1 METCVKSEKSV
12 KKEFKS
18 PKGTV
23 LLIANLKV
31 PCLGGNDIFQKNT
44 QKLYD
49 GVFNG
54 FLEYCEKRAR
64 KNAAEAAAAEAAATA
79 SEKKSRK
86 SAAEAA
92 AAASGKKSRKGA
104 AEAAAAASEKKSRKD
119 AGKAA
124 AAKVADVKAAAG
136 KKSES
141 TGHIGHA
148 EALAEP
154 LGGVLKYAVT
164 FENKRLVSI
173 LIDASIYDG
182 KGQRKAARLS
192 QVWSK
197 AEGRLLHFYDFFNRA
212 DREKILSLIHAE
224 AESKAKLGLCEY
236 KPHLESRIER
246 YADFSNF
253 YLVPGG
259 YAFYFAPGE
268 LSDSHLPEVFITAY
282 KGETLIK

>member
-64 KNAAEAAAAEAAATA
+64 KNAAEAAAA
-79 SEKKSRK
+79 
-86 SAAEAA
+86 
-92 AAASGKKSRKGA
+92 
-104 AEAAAAASEKKSRKD
+104 
-119 AGKAA
+119 
-124 AAKVADVKAAAG
+124 KVTDVKAAAG

-182 KGQRKAARLS
+182 KGQRRAARLS